1 MEKLGIGL
9 FLIGGTLF
17 IMAIFLVLA
26 IYLEKHFK
34 KR

>member
-1 MEKLGIGL
+1 MEKFWIGL

-17 IMAIFLVLA
+17 IMLVFLVLT
-26 IYLEKHFK
+26 IMLEKHFK

>member
-9 FLIGGTLF
+9 FLVSGTLF
-17 IMAIFLVLA
+17 IMAIFLVLTV
-26 IYLEKHFK
+26 YLEKHFK